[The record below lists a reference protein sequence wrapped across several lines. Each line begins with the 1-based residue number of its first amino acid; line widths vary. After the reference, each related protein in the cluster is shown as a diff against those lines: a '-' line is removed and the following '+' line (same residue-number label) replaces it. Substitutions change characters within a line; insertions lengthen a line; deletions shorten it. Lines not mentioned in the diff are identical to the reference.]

1 MPLLILAFLFY
12 LVGTIGV
19 IIENAGEFWLWFLA
33 FGLVLDHT
41 LLLLAVTGLKGL
53 EFIRKVDFRGK
64 ISHIL
69 ALVLAETGIW
79 LRLKAETTFEE
90 LELDSLDLV
99 DMAMACE
106 DTFGKTVEVD
116 ENLKTVG
123 DLAKI
128 LDAA

>member
-1 MPLLILAFLFY
+1 MT
-12 LVGTIGV
+12 TIEKIEQ
-19 IIENAGEFWLWFLA
+19 IIGEYKEIEP
-33 FGLVLDHT
+33 G
-41 LLLLAVTGLKGL
+41 
-53 EFIRKVDFRGK
+53 
-64 ISHIL
+64 S
-69 ALVLAETGIW
+69 
-79 LRLKAETTFEE
+79 LKAETTFEE